1 MEQDRRGI
9 LDRSETKKMCS
20 LNGNEAGEM
29 CSPADADTYRN
40 SGTFIAEI
48 GGFTAL
54 FGEVQS
60 VCHPFATRKNKK
72 DVMKEERVNMLNNQ
86 HVRPYNML

>member
-1 MEQDRRGI
+1 M
-9 LDRSETKKMCS
+9 
-20 LNGNEAGEM
+20 
-29 CSPADADTYRN
+29 
-40 SGTFIAEI
+40 
-48 GGFTAL
+48 

-86 HVRPYNML
+86 HVRPYICYEVLDCVILSKISTDCSAIALVSCT